1 MSDTHVTAPTQ
12 YVEAGGIR
20 YAYRRFGAGSG
31 VPLVFFQH
39 FRGGMDHW
47 DPAITDGLG
56 AGRPI
61 ILFDN
66 AGVAGSSGETPPSFD
81 DMAKRAGDFLD
92 ALQIAEADLLG
103 FSMGGFVAQSVALQF
118 PGRVRKLV
126 LVGTGPRGGVPSQDP
141 NVPVH
146 ARSTDEKTGDSPL
159 EAFLYLFFSP
169 SDVGRK
175 AGEAFWERRQ
185 RRTEDRDVPASM
197 QTMGAQLAAM
207 QAWLGARDEDFAE
220 LGRITQPTLV
230 VNGSN
235 DVMIPTINSYTLSQ
249 HIPNAQLI
257 LYPDSGHGAHFQ
269 YPELFVMHATLF
281 LDA

>member
-1 MSDTHVTAPTQ
+1 MSRTHVTAPTQ
-12 YVEAGGIR
+12 HVEAGGIR
-20 YAYRRFGAGSG
+20 YAYRRFGTESG
-31 VPLVFFQH
+31 IPLVFFQH

-81 DMAKRAGDFLD
+81 DMAKRTGDFLD
-92 ALQIAEADLLG
+92 ALGIVEADLLG

-141 NVPVH
+141 NMPVH

-169 SDVGRK
+169 SEAGRK
-175 AGEAFWERRQ
+175 AGEAFWKRRH

-197 QTMGAQLAAM
+197 QTIGAQLAAM
-207 QAWLGARDEDFAE
+207 QAWLGARDESFAE

-257 LYPDSGHGAHFQ
+257 IYPDSGHGAHFQ
-269 YPELFVMHATLF
+269 YPELFVKHATLF